1 MKLEGLEG
9 FVRPAA
15 ALEQYATPATVAA
28 RLLHEADRKG
38 DIRGLRVLDLGC
50 GAGILSCGAWL
61 LGAAEVIGIDIDG
74 AALQVAERNA
84 GHIGA
89 NITFIQGDIADIA
102 IPPADTVIMNP
113 PFGAQ
118 RAHADRPFIDAALT
132 AAEVTWGIF
141 NAGSSP
147 FVEVYIRGRGLV
159 ATRMAAEFPISRTF
173 AHHTRD
179 RVTIPVEFLRIVR
192 EDCA

>member
-1 MKLEGLEG
+1 MELEGLEG
-9 FVRPAA
+9 FVRPEA

-28 RLLHEADRKG
+28 RLLHEADRRG

-61 LGAAEVIGIDIDG
+61 LGAGEVIGVDIDG
-74 AALQVAERNA
+74 SALEVAERNA

-89 NITFIQGDIADIA
+89 DITFLQGDIAEMSV
-102 IPPADTVIMNP
+102 PPADTVIMNP

-118 RAHADRPFIDAALT
+118 RAHADRPFIDAALS

-141 NAGSSP
+141 NAGSSR
-147 FVEVYIRGRGLV
+147 FVEAYIRGRGSVDALITE
-159 ATRMAAEFPISRTF
+159 AFPIPRTF
-173 AHHTRD
+173 AHHTKE
-179 RVTIPVEFLRIVR
+179 RVTIPVEFIRIVR